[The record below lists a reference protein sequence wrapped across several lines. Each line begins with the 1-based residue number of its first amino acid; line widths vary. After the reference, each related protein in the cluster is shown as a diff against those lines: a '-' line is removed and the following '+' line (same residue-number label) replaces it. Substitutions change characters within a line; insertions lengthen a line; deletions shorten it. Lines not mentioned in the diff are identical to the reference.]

1 MDNITLGRRIKE
13 ARLAKKMT
21 QSEVV
26 GNFITRNMLSQIESG
41 SASPSI
47 KTLEYLSQ
55 VLEIPVD
62 QLILSEEK
70 SKELEV
76 CLTDSVSENYLE
88 LKKEFLQEKY
98 ENVCQKIKEFL
109 QETHP
114 YYDECCAIYA
124 RCCLKCSVLAS
135 QKGDFR
141 QALDFAKEASSYAQA
156 GCLASRDIKTQA
168 LLLLDSIAEHL

>member
-21 QSEVV
+21 QNEVV

-41 SASPSI
+41 TASPSI

-55 VLEIPVD
+55 VLDIPID
-62 QLILSEEK
+62 QLILPEEK
-70 SKELEV
+70 TKEIAV
-76 CLTDSVSENYLE
+76 CLADSVSETYLE
-88 LKKEFLQEKY
+88 LKKDFLQEKY
-98 ENVCQKIKEFL
+98 ENVLQKIKDFL

-124 RCCLKCSVLAS
+124 RCCLKCSMLAS
-135 QKGDFR
+135 QEGDFR
-141 QALDFAKEASSYAQA
+141 QALDFAREAGSYAQA
-156 GCLASRDIKTQA
+156 GCLASRDVKTQA

>member
-1 MDNITLGRRIKE
+1 MDTVTLGRRIKE

-21 QSEVV
+21 QNEVV

-41 SASPSI
+41 TAAPSI

-62 QLILSEEK
+62 QLMLPEEK
-70 SKELEV
+70 TKEAAI

-88 LKKEFLQEKY
+88 LKQEFLQEKY
-98 ENVCQKIKEFL
+98 ESVFQKIKEFL

-114 YYDECCAIYA
+114 YYDEGCAIYA
-124 RCCLKCSVLAS
+124 RCCLKCSVFAS
-135 QKGDFR
+135 QEGDFKR
-141 QALDFAKEASSYAQA
+141 ALEFAKEASRYAQA